1 MNIRRIVLFGVIPLL
16 PVLAAEIISYQWM
29 NPTIK
34 KAYTYPTL
42 NEPFADP
49 TFKSTPEKFD
59 EIKGM
64 LSCSQ
69 GWMGNA
75 GSEKS
80 ANTQLVWIEWNHTST
95 GSIFQTLAHKPE
107 ECMSLKGFKLE
118 CIYPQRVFGSG
129 DEQLVFDSTLFRPL
143 RGGQAIHVFKA
154 IWISGVVG
162 ASYRKNL
169 FDGTRNDNLSAGDD
183 LRTRRLATAKNRFK
197 PEHARVLMAG
207 VTGLPSEELAWKSF
221 SREILPQIQWTT
233 VHPPDAH

>member
-1 MNIRRIVLFGVIPLL
+1 MTLRPIVLFGVIPLL
-16 PVLAAEIISYQWM
+16 PVLAAEFISHEWM
-29 NPTIK
+29 NPPIK
-34 KAYTYPTL
+34 KAYIYPTL
-42 NEPFADP
+42 TEPFSDP

-75 GSEKS
+75 GSENS
-80 ANTQLVWIEWNHTST
+80 VNTQLVWIEWNHTST
-95 GSIFQTLAHKPE
+95 GSIFQTYAHKPE
-107 ECMSLKGFKLE
+107 DCMSLKGLKLE
-118 CIYPQRVFGSG
+118 SIYPQRVFGSG
-129 DEQLVFDSTLFRPL
+129 DGQLVFDSTLFRPL

-162 ASYRKNL
+162 ASFRKDL
-169 FDGTRNDNLSAGDD
+169 FDGTSNDD
-183 LRTRRLATAKNRFK
+183 LRAKRLATAKNRFK
-197 PEHARVLMAG
+197 PLHARVLMAG